1 MHSKVSDK
9 MSEAH
14 SPTADLVVRTRELE
28 DDDLYSIIEPNDILD
43 LPRVGFKN
51 NQSESCLIICID

>member
-1 MHSKVSDK
+1 